1 VFPPRCAGCD
11 APGTLLCDECRLAV
25 TRIDPAHACLRCG
38 APLGGQTVCA
48 ECRGSTFVFSAA
60 RCATTLES
68 PVSRAVVLLKD
79 GGERRYAGVLAE
91 LLAGCAEGWLNASD
105 VLIPVPASP
114 SAARRR
120 GFDHAADITRELGR
134 CVGLP
139 VQRPLRATRSA
150 DQRTLGRSDRF
161 ANRRG
166 AFEVDGPSDLRR
178 AVLVDDVFTT
188 GATFDA
194 AARALAGAGVSCV
207 RALAVA
213 RSV

>member
-1 VFPPRCAGCD
+1 M
-11 APGTLLCDECRLAV
+11 L
-25 TRIDPAHACLRCG
+25 
-38 APLGGQTVCA
+38 
-48 ECRGSTFVFSAA
+48 
-60 RCATTLES
+60 
-68 PVSRAVVLLKD
+68 
-79 GGERRYAGVLAE
+79 
-91 LLAGCAEGWLNASD
+91 
-105 VLIPVPASP
+105 
-114 SAARRR
+114 
-120 GFDHAADITRELGR
+120 
-134 CVGLP
+134 
-139 VQRPLRATRSA
+139 RPLRSTRGA
-150 DQRTLGRSDRF
+150 DQRALGRSDRF